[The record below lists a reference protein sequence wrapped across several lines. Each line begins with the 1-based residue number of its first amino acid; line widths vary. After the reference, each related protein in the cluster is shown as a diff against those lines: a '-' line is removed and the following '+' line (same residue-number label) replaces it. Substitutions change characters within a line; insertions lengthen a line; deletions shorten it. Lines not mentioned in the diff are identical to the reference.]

1 MLIPAAGTIIDSASL
16 CICTRPLPGAQ
27 DTPRPSC
34 LTWPAF
40 VRFREDLLMAQKEIL
55 SQQEVIMGL
64 RKNLTEAHGRMSDL
78 RGLCACLGLLTS
90 CPTRARR
97 ETAEGLESVALK
109 VPLALPPW
117 AVAALLTVSKSD
129 ARAVAPTA
137 CQGPGSVLQRALDL
151 CNDVQLSSWG
161 GLSFYH

>member
-1 MLIPAAGTIIDSASL
+1 
-16 CICTRPLPGAQ
+16 
-27 DTPRPSC
+27 
-34 LTWPAF
+34 
-40 VRFREDLLMAQKEIL
+40 MAQKEIL

-137 CQGPGSVLQRALDL
+137 CQGPGSILQRALDL